1 MLLNCNGREISTLRC
16 YNEEDHQHESRNTGC
31 RGTHSWPGSQRR
43 AARRREIRDGEARD
57 SHLLRRVQDVGHPG
71 VLQVVEVKDR
81 LPVTDDD
88 PSADLRRT
96 CDNVWCQQP
105 AAAGTLLQSTFLF
118 FSWCSPRPDSEP
130 GLLCLRR
137 QSWCRRVSCGPG
149 LLATPL
155 RTSSSRLDWRGSLRP
170 ALGDRGDPTSCSE

>member
-1 MLLNCNGREISTLRC
+1 MIALSINSVVRWKYLGGMLLNCNGREISTLRC
-16 YNEEDHQHESRNTGC
+16 YSEEDHQHESRNTGC

-96 CDNVWCQQP
+96 CDNV
-105 AAAGTLLQSTFLF
+105 
-118 FSWCSPRPDSEP
+118 
-130 GLLCLRR
+130 
-137 QSWCRRVSCGPG
+137 
-149 LLATPL
+149 
-155 RTSSSRLDWRGSLRP
+155 
-170 ALGDRGDPTSCSE
+170 